1 MSPNYVP
8 DYSECTLPYVKW
20 YQDDFLGGVRGM
32 KAAEVGVYTVLLME
46 MYARGEALNMSNDRL
61 ARLCG
66 IDKRAFLDILEMLI
80 EEGKI
85 IRLNCG
91 LWNERCENAFRSR
104 TKMFEVNSEA
114 GKKSAEKR
122 NKNNGK
128 IQRPFND
135 RSTTVQPS
143 SEAQIYNTSSV
154 PSLVC
159 SEPKNSPPS
168 QPEKKVAIELLA
180 TKNEVVKITFDE
192 ARQWQADFPAVDVP
206 QQLREI
212 RSWLGANPSRRKTA
226 RGMRRFI
233 VTWLGKE
240 QDKGGFGKAR
250 TTGPTTIAGA
260 AAAALEEKRNDQF
273 SFDAMERE
281 QGQSVGRSGP
291 ALPPLKFALPK
302 LPE

>member
-1 MSPNYVP
+1 MRKIRVKNWEKFQHYKDRNPPWIKLHFALLSSEDWVMLADDSKLLAVVCMLVASKNDGFIPDNPSYLKRIAYLDKLPN
-8 DYSECTLPYVKW
+8 
-20 YQDDFLGGVRGM
+20 
-32 KAAEVGVYTVLLME
+32 
-46 MYARGEALNMSNDRL
+46 LNP
-61 ARLCG
+61 
-66 IDKRAFLDILEMLI
+66 LI
-80 EEGKI
+80 E
-85 IRLNCG
+85 CG
-91 LWNERCENAFRSR
+91 FLEILIADASVLQADDSVLQANA
-104 TKMFEVNSEA
+104 
-114 GKKSAEKR
+114 
-122 NKNNGK
+122 
-128 IQRPFND
+128 RPE
-135 RSTTVQPS
+135 TET
-143 SEAQIYNTSSV
+143 ETYITSSV

-233 VTWLGKE
+233 VTWLSKE
-240 QDKGGFGKAR
+240 QDKGRFGSSRA
-250 TTGPTTIAGA
+250 TGPTTIAGA

-281 QGQSVGRSGP
+281 QGQSVGRAVP
-291 ALPPLKFALPK
+291 AIPPLKLALPK